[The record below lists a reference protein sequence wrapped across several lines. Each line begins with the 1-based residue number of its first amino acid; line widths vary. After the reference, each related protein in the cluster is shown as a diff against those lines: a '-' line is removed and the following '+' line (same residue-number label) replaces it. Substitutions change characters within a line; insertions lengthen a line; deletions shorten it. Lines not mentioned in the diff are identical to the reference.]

1 MRKKGFYY
9 QNKILKNADVSPAD
23 CIVIEYSCEF
33 FFLDSNKNNPN
44 SSLQNAFHNQSF
56 FQLVTF
62 FTKLE
67 FFSVFRHF
75 YNFTS
80 LELYRLSFLKKQVKT
95 FSKQQSSQIA
105 TSITKFLLKFKPKNP
120 LHLIRKEL
128 TNQVQNI
135 FEVYKL
141 VI

>member
-105 TSITKFLLKFKPKNP
+105 RVL
-120 LHLIRKEL
+120 
-128 TNQVQNI
+128 QNFYSNLSQKI
-135 FEVYKL
+135 PYT
-141 VI
+141 